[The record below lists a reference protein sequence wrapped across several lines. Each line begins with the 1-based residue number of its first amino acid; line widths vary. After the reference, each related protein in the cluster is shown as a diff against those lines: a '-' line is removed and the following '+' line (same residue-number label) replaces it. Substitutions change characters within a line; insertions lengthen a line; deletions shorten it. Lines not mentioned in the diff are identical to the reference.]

1 MRVFLSH
8 SSRDKGYVE
17 AVGNF
22 LRPGTFELD
31 SQTFELGAVN
41 SQAILSA
48 LKRCDLFCLFLS
60 SRSVISPYVDFETL
74 LGIELL
80 ASGSVS
86 RFLAVC
92 LDKTAFQRAST
103 SAKHFNIVRNVI
115 QPSAAARMIEG
126 HLISLA
132 GADSTQRHVFI
143 GREDELKGLGQQIT
157 DHSRPPSKALYLS
170 GTFGSGRRTIARKTY
185 RDYFPHVGQ
194 VFPVIGVPPFTGLD
208 ELYRTVLGALRPTLR
223 ATELLELVKEF
234 NAAPCQQRARHLA
247 VELNSL
253 LPERETA
260 FVLDYGGLLTDSGSF
275 APEFDDILDH
285 LLSNPHPP
293 IVFISPRMIP
303 RRFRRSDDDLSYL
316 AVKSLGREATERIIS
331 ALLRAKGLT
340 LGEDALDQLVELSD
354 SHPFNIYRMI
364 EEVADCG
371 PLTFLANP
379 SGFVDWKHR
388 QSSAYIS
395 RVKLKDTDLQLLSI
409 LKIVPQLD
417 FTALHGALDTD
428 TSLVSDAL
436 LRLVNLHIIESVN
449 DRFMIAPPVRVAVER
464 DRRIHL
470 PEQGRRRVIQR
481 LATSLSMR
489 LEEGSAPV
497 VLIDSTIVAC
507 LQGGDQMSALVSAFL
522 LPSHYVWMAKTSYD
536 ARNWTECIRYARRA
550 LERTERLS
558 ASGIVAACRFLCLA
572 AARLRNQEAF
582 SEGIAKLRS
591 VAADGWARSNIAFLE
606 GFNCRL
612 KGELPRAEKYFR
624 KAYACSPGNFSAAR
638 EIAAICLARDKH
650 NESERFAREA
660 HRHAPRNVYVVD
672 ILVSVL
678 VRKHRETKRRTN
690 LELDDMFDLLEQVG
704 EEGGRSFYTTRRAEF
719 EHLCGDN
726 SVAMDLIERAVKRTP
741 KLFEPRRLHAEI
753 LMRAGNFAKASEVIG
768 TMERMVNSWNPDE
781 GRGSIRQYLQTKAHY
796 LREVGRFDEA
806 GAVFSDSRIFTEEE
820 REAELRTIGIV
831 QGFRTR

>member
-1 MRVFLSH
+1 MRAFLSH
-8 SSRDKGYVE
+8 SSKDKGYVE
-17 AVGNF
+17 AVGTF

-31 SQTFELGAVN
+31 SQTFDLGAVN
-41 SQAILSA
+41 SQAILSS

-60 SRSVISPYVDFETL
+60 SRSVISPYVNFETL
-74 LGIELL
+74 LGIEFL
-80 ASGSVS
+80 ASGRVS
-86 RFLAVC
+86 RFLAIC
-92 LDKTAFQRAST
+92 LDEAAFEQAST
-103 SAKHFNIVRNVI
+103 NAKHFNIVRNFL

-132 GADSTQRHVFI
+132 TADSTQHHVFI

-170 GTFGSGRRTIARKTY
+170 GTFGSGRRTIARKIY

-194 VFPVIGVPPFTGLD
+194 VVPVIGVPPFTGLY
-208 ELYRTVLGALRPTLR
+208 ELYRTVLGALRPTIQ
-223 ATELLELVKEF
+223 ATELLELIEEF
-234 NAAPCQQRARHLA
+234 NAVPRQQRAKLLA
-247 VELNSL
+247 TELNTL
-253 LPERETA
+253 LPVRETV
-260 FVLDYGGLLTDSGSF
+260 FVLDHGGLLTDSGSLV
-275 APEFDDILDH
+275 PEFDDILNH

-303 RRFRRSDDDLSYL
+303 RRFRRSNDDLSYL
-316 AVKSLGREATERIIS
+316 AIKSLDREATERIIS
-331 ALLRAKGLT
+331 ALLRTKGLT

-395 RVKLKDTDLQLLSI
+395 RVDLKDTDLQLLSV

-417 FTALHGALDTD
+417 FTALHGALDAD
-428 TSLVSDAL
+428 TGLVSDAL
-436 LRLVNLHIIESVN
+436 LRLVDLHIIESIS

-470 PEQGRRRVIQR
+470 PEQAKRRIIQR
-481 LATSLSMR
+481 LASSLSMR
-489 LEEGSAPV
+489 LEEGTAPV
-497 VLIDSTIVAC
+497 VLIDSTILAC
-507 LQGGDQMSALVSAFL
+507 LQDGDQVPALVSAFL
-522 LPSHYVWMAKTSYD
+522 LPSHYVWMANTSYD
-536 ARNWTECIRYARRA
+536 AGRWHECIRYARRA

-572 AARLRNQEAF
+572 AARLRDQEAF
-582 SEGIAKLRS
+582 SEGIAKLRLI
-591 VAADGWARSNIAFLE
+591 AADGWAKSNIAFLE

-612 KGELPRAEKYFR
+612 KGELPRAEIYFR
-624 KAYACSPGNFSAAR
+624 KAYAYSPGNFSASR
-638 EIAAICLARDKH
+638 EIAAICLVRDDL

-660 HRHAPRNVYVVD
+660 HQHAPRNVYLVD

-678 VRKHRETKRRTN
+678 IRKHRETKEQTN
-690 LELDDMFDLLEQVG
+690 LELDGMFYLLEQVG

-726 SVAMDLIERAVKRTP
+726 GKALVLIESAVKRTP

-753 LMRAGNFAKASEVIG
+753 LLKAGNLAKASEVIG
-768 TMERMVNSWNPDE
+768 TMERMVNSRDPDE

-796 LREVGRFDEA
+796 LTEIGSYEEA
-806 GAVFSDSRIFTEEE
+806 RTVFSDGRIFTKEE
-820 REAELRTIGIV
+820 REAEIRNIGIV